1 MVLRCRYAREYGQL
15 ATARKGEL
23 GLLLRHTWLFRARAA
38 SGQTARTGPHLHRL
52 RHVTADSAPRD
63 TGNPPR
69 SWGAAA
75 SGSVVSGGRWP
86 AIRTA

>member
-23 GLLLRHTWLFRARAA
+23 GLLLRHTRLFRARAA

-52 RHVTADSAPRD
+52 RHGHGGFRAAGYRTSTVIMEGLWVQRGCPARIGLS
-63 TGNPPR
+63 
-69 SWGAAA
+69 SWLA
-75 SGSVVSGGRWP
+75 
-86 AIRTA
+86 